1 MKARPFSMLMQ
12 SRELSMSLPVVY
24 VNYEL
29 LEDYETLKQ
38 MGLNVS
44 VTPLPK
50 LRRRLVILG
59 IHTHRDAWTFGAV
72 GPNSGTAAL
81 LEIRGCP
88 VYHSIYDDFIWMQKF
103 GDSMFHRHVT
113 VASVWDLVALWLA
126 DAEFLPFNDLSH
138 IEGLGNDISDM
149 NINLTPLFK
158 SIEELKRASTEI
170 NNRIKNKIKVGS
182 SRGRKIILKVRELND
197 RLTMAEPAFT
207 DQDGLFGRSYYKH
220 LIYGPSKHD
229 DYGSISFPGIDEGI
243 EMSWKSAT

>member
-44 VTPLPK
+44 
-50 LRRRLVILG
+50 
-59 IHTHRDAWTFGAV
+59 
-72 GPNSGTAAL
+72 
-81 LEIRGCP
+81 GCP

-126 DAEFLPFNDLSH
+126 DAEFLPFNDLSYA
-138 IEGLGNDISDM
+138 M
-149 NINLTPLFK
+149 
-158 SIEELKRASTEI
+158 ELQ
-170 NNRIKNKIKVGS
+170 NKIKVGS

>member
-126 DAEFLPFNDLSH
+126 DAEFLPFNDLSYA
-138 IEGLGNDISDM
+138 M
-149 NINLTPLFK
+149 
-158 SIEELKRASTEI
+158 ELQ
-170 NNRIKNKIKVGS
+170 NKIKVGS